1 MLSKEAAVNFAKST
15 FSSTIVKDTIPEDGF
30 GSTALV
36 SQVKVLE
43 GAGENVYTWNFIDL
57 YGLNTDQ
64 LVVWNTFLQGG
75 SSVAEHTK
83 ALQEITDKTANDDSI
98 KKVEVK

>member
-36 SQVKVLE
+36 SQVKLLE
-43 GAGENVYTWNFIDL
+43 GAGENVFSWNFVDL

-75 SSVAEHTK
+75 SDVSKLTED
-83 ALQEITDKTANDDSI
+83 LQAITDKTAKDDSI
-98 KKVEVK
+98 KKVEVS